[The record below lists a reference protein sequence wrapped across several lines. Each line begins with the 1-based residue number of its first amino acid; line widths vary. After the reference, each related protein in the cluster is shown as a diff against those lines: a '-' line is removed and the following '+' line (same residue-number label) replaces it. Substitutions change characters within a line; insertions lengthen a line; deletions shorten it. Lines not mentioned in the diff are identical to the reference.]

1 MLYSTPTPDPF
12 RKTKRK
18 QNRRFSGA
26 VTLPSHMSALR
37 SQLIRWHFI
46 ENVKPK
52 VRAKFIQTV
61 VSLSTRFNK
70 IRKTFLTHFFLL
82 FCVSHSHAGF
92 LIFNSSRFFSTG
104 TTSFPFIRSDN
115 SNSLTLNFYCVFA
128 KGNFAYW
135 INWKYNQTDSAWRS
149 SFDVPDKRREEMK
162 NAFSVKN
169 EKSSLLLSSNNEHS
183 PTHVF

>member
-92 LIFNSSRFFSTG
+92 LIFNSSRFFFYRNDELPLH
-104 TTSFPFIRSDN
+104 SFWQLKFLNAEFLLCFRKGKFCILNKLKVQPNGFG
-115 SNSLTLNFYCVFA
+115 LTKFL
-128 KGNFAYW
+128 
-135 INWKYNQTDSAWRS
+135 
-149 SFDVPDKRREEMK
+149 RRPRQKERR
-162 NAFSVKN
+162 N
-169 EKSSLLLSSNNEHS
+169 EKCLFGKERKKFSSIIIEQW
-183 PTHVF
+183 T